1 VPHIRTKQQIYA
13 LVAELH
19 RVGITNTTR
28 IGELLGV
35 HRTHIALGSIG
46 PGPAQALRSL
56 EESREAIDKA
66 LRDQCDA
73 LRAARGGST
82 GD

>member
-35 HRTHIALGSIG
+35 HRTHIALVQLDLGLRKR
-46 PGPAQALRSL
+46 LRSL